1 MKSWIKY
8 CQAAL
13 NRRFLVPV
21 AAVAMVLSLT
31 AYEFD
36 KPVRAAAAAAP
47 LDDNSVSALLSLDRA
62 MEALAARV
70 TPAIV
75 NVTVTSK
82 RSVAAN
88 GVEDGDNNGDNDSNG
103 RQQFFKQFGPQFGQ
117 QFGFGQHGFGQHM
130 GPQSNIEHGL
140 GSGVI
145 ISPDGYIVTNNHVID
160 GAWTF
165 ASR

>member
-13 NRRFLVPV
+13 TRRFLVGL
-21 AAVAMVLSLT
+21 AAVAMVMSFA

-36 KPVRAAAAAAP
+36 NPVKAATPAAAAAP

-62 MEALAARV
+62 METLAARV

-82 RSVAAN
+82 AN
-88 GVEDGDNNGDNDSNG
+88 AQQSDDDSS
-103 RQQFFKQFGPQFGQ
+103 QDIQ
-117 QFGFGQHGFGQHM
+117 
-130 GPQSNIEHGL
+130 
-140 GSGVI
+140 
-145 ISPDGYIVTNNHVID
+145 
-160 GAWTF
+160 
-165 ASR
+165 

>member
-1 MKSWIKY
+1 MSNMKSWIKY
-8 CQAAL
+8 CQVVL
-13 NRRFLVPV
+13 KRRFLVPLT
-21 AAVAMVLSLT
+21 AVAMVLSLA

-36 KPVRAAAAAAP
+36 NPVRAAATPAAAAAA

-88 GVEDGDNNGDNDSNG
+88 GVEDGDNKADNHSNVL
-103 RQQFFKQFGPQFGQ
+103 REFFKPFGP
-117 QFGFGQHGFGQHM
+117 
-130 GPQSNIEHGL
+130 
-140 GSGVI
+140 
-145 ISPDGYIVTNNHVID
+145 
-160 GAWTF
+160 
-165 ASR
+165 R